1 MLRHWG
7 VLVLC
12 LVLMAAPLK
21 AADKETDR
29 LELEK
34 AAAVMEEIMHVPD
47 NIPQELLNKSECVIV
62 VPSVR
67 KLAIGIGGSY
77 GQGAMVC
84 RTGTF
89 KAQWGAPAMFA
100 LEGGSFGF
108 QLGEKATALVLLVMK
123 SKGADLILSRQVK
136 LGGDTSVAAG
146 PKGRDAQAATD
157 AYMRA
162 EILSYSR
169 SRGVFAGFSVAGST
183 IRPDNDANER
193 VYGRK
198 FTAREIVM
206 DNKVAVPRAG
216 RHLVDV
222 LEKHT
227 LRNQSKEVSAR

>member
-1 MLRHWG
+1 MSRPW
-7 VLVLC
+7 VFVLC

-21 AADKETDR
+21 AANKETDR
-29 LELEK
+29 SELEK
-34 AAAVMEEIMHVPD
+34 AAVVMEEIMHVPD
-47 NIPQELLNKSECVIV
+47 NIPQELLDKSECVIV

-67 KLAIGIGGSY
+67 KLTTGIGGSY

-100 LEGGSFGF
+100 LEGGGSFGF

-123 SKGADLILSRQVK
+123 TKGADLILSSGVK

-146 PKGRDAQAATD
+146 PQGRDAQTATD

-169 SRGVFAGFSVAGST
+169 SRGVLAGFSVAGST

-193 VYGRK
+193 VYGHK

-206 DNKVAVPRAG
+206 DNKVAVPKAG

-222 LEKHT
+222 MQKHT
-227 LRNQSKEVSAR
+227 PRNQS

>member
-1 MLRHWG
+1 
-7 VLVLC
+7 
-12 LVLMAAPLK
+12 MAASLK
-21 AADKETDR
+21 AADRETDR
-29 LELEK
+29 LELQK

-47 NIPQELLNKSECVIV
+47 DIPQELLDESECVIV

-67 KLAIGIGGSY
+67 KLAIGIDGRY

-100 LEGGSFGF
+100 LEGGGSFGF

-123 SKGADLILSRQVK
+123 TKGADLILSRRVK

-146 PKGRDAQAATD
+146 PNAQTVTD

-169 SRGVFAGFSVAGST
+169 SRGVLAGFSVAGST

-193 VYGRK
+193 VYGHK

-206 DNKVAVPRAG
+206 DNKVAVPKAG

-222 LEKHT
+222 LEKLT
-227 LRNQSKEVSAR
+227 PRDQSKKVSTR